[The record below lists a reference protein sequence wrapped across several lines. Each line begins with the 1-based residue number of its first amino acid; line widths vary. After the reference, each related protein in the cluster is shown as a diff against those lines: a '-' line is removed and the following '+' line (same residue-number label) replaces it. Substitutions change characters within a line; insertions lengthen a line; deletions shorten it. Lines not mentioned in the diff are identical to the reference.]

1 MTEAG
6 ILYLCAT
13 PIGNLEDIT
22 PRVLRILSEA
32 DIIAAEDTRHTLQLL
47 NHFNIKGH
55 LVRYDEHS
63 KDKNGPKLI
72 AELLDGKNVAL
83 VSDAGFPGIADPGE
97 QLAREA
103 IDAGIKVVP
112 LPGANAALCALI
124 ASGLPSSPFF
134 FGGFLPK
141 SKKNRAEQLAA
152 WKNIPSTIILYEA
165 PHRIKDVLKEI
176 LAAWGDRQLAAAR
189 ELTKL
194 HEEFFRGSV
203 TECLAWLEAQPPR
216 GEFCLVIASGL
227 PSSPFFFGGFLPK
240 SKKNR
245 AEQLA
250 AWKNI
255 PSTII
260 LYEAPHRIKD
270 VLKEILAAWGDRQ
283 LAAARELTKLHE
295 EFFRGSVTE
304 CLAWLEAQPPR
315 GEFCLVIAQGEA
327 DVQEET
333 QAADPL
339 DEVKALIAQGM
350 DKKAALAQVAKAR
363 KVPKREL
370 YNRLLDEE

>member
-1 MTEAG
+1 MQVINSYG

-22 PRVLRILSEA
+22 PRVLRTLSEA

-103 IDAGIKVVP
+103 IYAGIKVVP

-141 SKKNRAEQLAA
+141 SKKNRVEQLAA

-203 TECLAWLEAQPPR
+203 M
-216 GEFCLVIASGL
+216 
-227 PSSPFFFGGFLPK
+227 
-240 SKKNR
+240 
-245 AEQLA
+245 
-250 AWKNI
+250 
-255 PSTII
+255 
-260 LYEAPHRIKD
+260 
-270 VLKEILAAWGDRQ
+270 
-283 LAAARELTKLHE
+283 
-295 EFFRGSVTE
+295 E

-370 YNRLLDEE
+370 YNRLLAEE